1 MKNGRYTGIMGDQ
14 KWYKNGK
21 LHRDDGP
28 AIILANGTEKWYQ
41 NGKQH
46 RDGGPA
52 EIWANGCTTQRWFQ
66 NGQLH
71 RDDGPAVIN
80 KYGEK
85 FWYLDGK
92 QSTEYELNEI
102 RKIKVVKD
110 MKNGKHTEDGTQ
122 RWFQNGKLHRTDG
135 PALIRTDGS
144 EFWYQN
150 GERHR
155 TGGPALIWAD
165 GTQHWYQHDKHTNEE
180 EFNKQSTKGKVMFKS
195 TVLEKAS
202 SIKEAIKPYEK
213 YIVIAALLVALDH
226 FILKG
231 ALKSKIQE
239 LGIALGNRFTAI
251 LDVAIEKIGV
261 GDDKK

>member
-1 MKNGRYTGIMGDQ
+1 MKDGKHVDEHGDSTWYQNGE
-14 KWYKNGK
+14 
-21 LHRDDGP
+21 LHRTDGP
-28 AIILANGTEKWYQ
+28 AVIWADGSQFWYQNDKIHRTDGPATKYADGSEYWYQ
-41 NGKQH
+41 NGKRH

-52 EIWANGCTTQRWFQ
+52 LIRADGSQYWYQ
-66 NGQLH
+66 N
-71 RDDGPAVIN
+71 D
-80 KYGEK
+80 
-85 FWYLDGK
+85 
-92 QSTEYELNEI
+92 
-102 RKIKVVKD
+102 
-110 MKNGKHTEDGTQ
+110 
-122 RWFQNGKLHRTDG
+122 KLHRTGG